1 MQPACNC
8 LIVPFVVSFGH
19 FIAVMLVSTPQKLR
33 VVPKLGQS
41 TTVGVPIT
49 FDANPKRKCF
59 GTRQDAALAA
69 HVGRKLGV
77 LNDAGQRAASP
88 DSPPLACK
96 EASMARTNLKIYRGP
111 AEQKAA
117 VRAASKNEPSTVTVE
132 LNEVLPLL
140 ADAVASRRTWLN
152 DFADDQITISAD
164 LYEVLLAYQ
173 YYRHPAA

>member
-1 MQPACNC
+1 
-8 LIVPFVVSFGH
+8 
-19 FIAVMLVSTPQKLR
+19 
-33 VVPKLGQS
+33 
-41 TTVGVPIT
+41 
-49 FDANPKRKCF
+49 
-59 GTRQDAALAA
+59 
-69 HVGRKLGV
+69 
-77 LNDAGQRAASP
+77 
-88 DSPPLACK
+88 
-96 EASMARTNLKIYRGP
+96 MARTNLKIYRGP